1 MEKFVPEFKDD
12 NDRMIMIIMIIA
24 SIFFMFVT
32 PMVVS
37 LALKDQISESSYNIS
52 KAFLNFEILLLIV
65 SLIFVIICMVPII
78 GWIVG
83 FVLGSIVWTVIWIFN
98 VVIVLMAVFAI
109 AQNKE
114 VQIPVWFKFV

>member
-24 SIFFMFVT
+24 SIFFMFVP